1 MEFIK
6 PTKMN
11 NSKLK
16 GILTA
21 ILLIIC
27 VLSFAQTYYSKSTG
41 DLHNVSTWGQNSDG
55 TGTEPTNFTSNNIQY
70 IIANRTSVA
79 LTANWTIS
87 GTNSKVITG
96 NSIDSI
102 TFTIPSA
109 YTYTGTIDVAN
120 KGKLEIAN
128 TTNPT
133 LGTMQN
139 GSTVVFCSKE
149 NQNIPAVSYY
159 NLHTE
164 IGRTKTLSN
173 NNTIVRNKL
182 RIGAI
187 TTFNAASYNLYLT
200 GEESIVTLIGT
211 FDPGTST
218 VYYNNTANTTICAM
232 DYHNLNISGGPRTL
246 QNKNIIG
253 ITGAF
258 TPGSGPFTISNST
271 IEYKGSSAQNITNF
285 TYYNL
290 RINNSAGLTM
300 AGGAS
305 TITNN
310 ITFING
316 KVTTSPTNTLTV
328 TNPSQDAVSYGNS
341 SSYIIGTF
349 TRSIEAN
356 LSNSMNRYI
365 FPVGNSSNYYEFILS
380 KITTGVVVPVVSVT
394 YNASNEW
401 ATSISTGSVSST
413 SISVTLPSTPASNA
427 CIVYSSTS
435 GGAGT
440 DIFGTVSSNS
450 IVYTTNTALQNFYRT
465 STRTV
470 STQTYVYCSG
480 DVHNANNW
488 KLTNCS
494 GTALPNFTGNDR
506 VYVINNT
513 SATLTSN
520 LAITGHNVTFQIGS
534 GSATSL
540 TVNFGVTLSLP
551 GNILMQQG
559 STLTNNGTISAAGNI
574 SYSNFGYLNYIDIQ
588 NNGLFNVY
596 GNITQNGGSFS
607 RIYNNATGILNLYGN
622 YTKDQNTWFSN
633 SGLWNIYSGSFSSTS
648 NSQNYFTNE
657 IGGIVNVY
665 NKLAQTKSVIFNNIF
680 TSDGFYNK
688 VNSIFNVENAN
699 IVITASGTLPLEGKI
714 QIQDGNLLLY
724 TGGLT
729 INISDE
735 GGLYLIDSDNNSDGI
750 IDLNWGGITL
760 NNDGEAYVEGLKAS
774 VGGGTTIN
782 VNDGANMFIGN
793 VGLYTGINNNSIQ
806 VYNGGNLY
814 YCGNKTP
821 VNEQLGTI
829 HTGGTLNFALGYYT
843 TETPGNQGDFS
854 VSGNET
860 AAFENAEVCRDAF
873 YGGTPFGD
881 ELLPIELTML
891 HATCSNGTIHI
902 AWQTASEQNNDFFT
916 IYRSF
921 DGMVFTAIA
930 TVSGAGNSNSL
941 LNYMYDD
948 NTLAQGIVYY
958 KLAQTDYD
966 GKTVYSKILAV
977 STCGNPAI
985 YSFKEGEITISF
997 EKSDI
1002 PNHILITS
1010 IDGKILFS
1018 KVYTNTDSATIYT
1031 PFANGIY
1038 VISTLTNNS
1047 IVSEKF
1053 VIKN

>member
-1 MEFIK
+1 
-6 PTKMN
+6 MN

-16 GILTA
+16 GILST
-21 ILLIIC
+21 ILLIVC

-55 TGTEPTNFTSNNIQY
+55 TGTEPPNFTSNNIQY
-70 IIANRTSVA
+70 IIANRASVV

-87 GTNSKVITG
+87 GTNSKVIVG

-173 NNTIVRNKL
+173 NTTVRNKL

-187 TTFNAASYNLYLT
+187 TTFNAASYDLYLT

-574 SYSNFGYLNYIDIQ
+574 SYSFGNLKYIDIQ

-596 GNITQNGGSFS
+596 GTITQPQTSFS
-607 RIYNNATGILNLYGN
+607 RIYNNSNGIINLFGDYS
-622 YTKDQNTWFSN
+622 KDQNSWFYNSGIFNLYNSEFKSNANSDNVFENSINGIININNKINPTKHIKLIGLNLTNNFLLKPGSQFIVSN
-633 SGLWNIYSGSFSSTS
+633 SNMLIKNSYGILGIEGLLS
-648 NSQNYFTNE
+648 
-657 IGGIVNVY
+657 
-665 NKLAQTKSVIFNNIF
+665 
-680 TSDGFYNK
+680 
-688 VNSIFNVENAN
+688 
-699 IVITASGTLPLEGKI
+699 
-714 QIQDGNLLLY
+714 IQDGNLDY
-724 TGGLT
+724 VSGGAT
-729 INISDE
+729 INIP
-735 GGLYLIDSDNNSDGI
+735 DG
-750 IDLNWGGITL
+750 
-760 NNDGEAYVEGLKAS
+760 
-774 VGGGTTIN
+774 
-782 VNDGANMFIGN
+782 
-793 VGLYTGINNNSIQ
+793 
-806 VYNGGNLY
+806 
-814 YCGNKTP
+814 
-821 VNEQLGTI
+821 
-829 HTGGTLNFALGYYT
+829 
-843 TETPGNQGDFS
+843 
-854 VSGNET
+854 
-860 AAFENAEVCRDAF
+860 
-873 YGGTPFGD
+873 
-881 ELLPIELTML
+881 
-891 HATCSNGTIHI
+891 
-902 AWQTASEQNNDFFT
+902 
-916 IYRSF
+916 
-921 DGMVFTAIA
+921 
-930 TVSGAGNSNSL
+930 
-941 LNYMYDD
+941 
-948 NTLAQGIVYY
+948 
-958 KLAQTDYD
+958 
-966 GKTVYSKILAV
+966 
-977 STCGNPAI
+977 
-985 YSFKEGEITISF
+985 
-997 EKSDI
+997 
-1002 PNHILITS
+1002 
-1010 IDGKILFS
+1010 
-1018 KVYTNTDSATIYT
+1018 
-1031 PFANGIY
+1031 
-1038 VISTLTNNS
+1038 
-1047 IVSEKF
+1047 
-1053 VIKN
+1053 

>member
-70 IIANRTSVA
+70 IIANRTSVV

-87 GTNSKVITG
+87 GTDSKVIAG

-173 NNTIVRNKL
+173 NTIVRNKL

-187 TTFNAASYNLYLT
+187 TTFNAASYNLCLT

-559 STLTNNGTISAAGNI
+559 STLTNNGTITAAGNI
-574 SYSNFGYLNYIDIQ
+574 SYANFGYMNYIDIQ

>member
-1 MEFIK
+1 
-6 PTKMN
+6 MN

-27 VLSFAQTYYSKSTG
+27 ALSFAQTYYSKSTG

-70 IIANRTSVA
+70 IIANRTSVV

-87 GTNSKVITG
+87 GTNSKVIAG

-173 NNTIVRNKL
+173 NTTVRNKL

-290 RINNSAGLTM
+290 RINNNAGLTM

-440 DIFGTVSSNS
+440 NIFGTVSGNS
-450 IVYTTNTALQNFYRT
+450 IVYTTNAALQNFYRT

-1038 VISTLTNNS
+1038 VISTVTNNS
-1047 IVSEKF
+1047 IISEKF